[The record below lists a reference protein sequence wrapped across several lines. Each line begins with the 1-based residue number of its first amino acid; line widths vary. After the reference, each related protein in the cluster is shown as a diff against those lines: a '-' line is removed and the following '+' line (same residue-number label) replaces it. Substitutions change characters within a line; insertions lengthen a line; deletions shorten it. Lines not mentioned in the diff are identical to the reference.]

1 MAQQYTIL
9 KNDCLSM
16 LAERFNTTKDVLMSL
31 NSEQIKNP
39 DLIYE
44 GSKLTLPDPA
54 IESIPLDGSRTELPK
69 PPEELAGGADTCSEP
84 LDFADILYLP
94 AHPKTGKKC
103 WYGIT
108 EDAKKIIEKEK
119 ALLDTTIVEGDVQT
133 TTQNLSKLG
142 VLSKFAAKHFE
153 QFMSQENA
161 DDYKTLNLFKL
172 VITRYLYKET
182 DSDPF
187 DVLYDMAEKA
197 NINMGGLKSKVK
209 YWKRYAEKLQSHF
222 EQADAMARDRANSR
236 VDAISGA
243 SINTA
248 REARNQQANV
258 DQYLLDQLHHTVLD
272 DIIDKIE
279 SMEKAAIDKAEEMN
293 SDDGTYFVY
302 REELKYFTS
311 KQQETIEKYAKMLS
325 DNHDEMSIAQLPHD
339 KAKAKLSALIQQ
351 PQEAQSPYG
360 MNWYSAAVSNLNR
373 QGLVVKEQCLTLAQ
387 LEGDSPANQGP
398 KVLNEKMPDW
408 RLPNQVIDIEK
419 DDLIEAL
426 YVQSKG
432 NKQPTKDDSET
443 EGMSSL
449 VNDVALDWSYYPS
462 LALIALIDNT
472 ITEHQKNLAQVL
484 GTPLPLD
491 ELFNKLLWVKKVAK
505 ARIELLKSVAQSRLE
520 SSNPNLEFQSPFV
533 ASLPTKL
540 TLLWDNSYKPK
551 MKNKA
556 GFENQAELN
565 DLQVVECSLMSSGEL
580 FYLRGPAWYIPE
592 SNEDTLC
599 SQAKGH
605 VRNITG
611 QIKCASQQSNSESAV
626 TSLSDALEKL
636 KEPEVKLDLLP
647 LTKEKKFDTAFW
659 SDGYHYQNGI
669 SPDRKEAE
677 YSADAGAQ
685 LFRFSSKAAASLNS
699 PLSSYQNALKNP
711 KQLGGSGE
719 VSANFSLL
727 QAQAS
732 FMFWLPFEKGNKD
745 KDIKDVKG
753 YDLTLDYVDAHNT
766 QQEYKAG
773 CLAAKIE
780 GSVYGLAGA
789 SCQLSSKVA
798 FGASDTGSGNFGLK
812 GSSVTAFDPN
822 IQSTNVLN
830 SGPVSSD
837 YPLDAGV
844 TVDAFA
850 GVEAGGTLGATVY
863 WQPPPIKDK
872 NPYQQLGSI
881 NGELSA
887 SFGAGAKGEF
897 RLLFQGGVLVLVSSA
912 KLVMGPGASGK
923 LAINLDM
930 LGVDRF
936 VDTLLGVLKQH
947 DFKRLAM
954 FGDVDKDGENED
966 FALLNNVLTLA
977 MTMGLTVADVLLMPV
992 STWAEYKQS
1001 TLSKECAPLLAGR
1014 TISDDPKV
1022 QREMKNWVIKLPPE
1036 TLRNLFVTL
1045 IKEQDKPV
1053 TRINGTIVYTVTQ
1066 SNQRLAQSI
1075 VQIMQW
1081 LVDDEN
1087 DNISSKRQWKES
1099 LIRMN
1104 NDPAILQDKPLQWE
1118 SFKDNWFKL
1127 ARFVKQFGEGSIIN
1141 FNLTSVALCQNM
1153 VLTYSD
1159 ELEDPLAN
1167 SYQSSYVTLPKVKV
1181 RRYHAYPVSIV
1192 ENPDAKQGEA
1202 IQIRNT
1208 DGEVETKQEFIM
1220 EWTINAALS

>member
-1 MAQQYTIL
+1 MTQYTTL
-9 KNDCLSM
+9 KGDCLSL
-16 LAERFNTTKDVLMSL
+16 LAQRFNTTPEILMGL

-44 GSKLTLPDPA
+44 GDTLTLPDPA
-54 IESIPLDGSRTELPK
+54 IESIPLDGSRTELPQA
-69 PPEELAGGADTCSEP
+69 PTELAGGEDTCSSP

-94 AHPKTGKKC
+94 AHPKTGKQC

-108 EDAKKIIEKEK
+108 QEAKQIIEQEK
-119 ALLDTTIVEGDVQT
+119 ALLDSTIVEGNVQAT
-133 TTQNLSKLG
+133 TKNLSQLG
-142 VLSKFAAKHFE
+142 VLSKFSAKHFE
-153 QFMSQENA
+153 QFMSKEDA
-161 DDYKTLNLFKL
+161 DDYKTLNLFRL
-172 VITRYLYKET
+172 VITRYAYKEQV
-182 DSDPF
+182 DNDPF
-187 DVLYDMAEKA
+187 NVLYDMAEKA
-197 NINMGGLKSKVK
+197 NIEMGGLKNKVK
-209 YWKRYAEKLQSHF
+209 HWKAHVEKLQSHF
-222 EQADAMARDRANSR
+222 EQAETMQQKMDMVRSG

-248 REARNQQANV
+248 KVERDRQTKA
-258 DQYLLDQLHHTVLD
+258 DQYVLDQLHNTVLS
-272 DIIDKIE
+272 DISDRIDG
-279 SMEKAAIDKAEEMN
+279 MEKAAIDQAEGMQ
-293 SDDGTYFVY
+293 SDDGTAFVY

-311 KQQETIEKYAKMLS
+311 EQQETIEQYAKMLS
-325 DNHDEMSIAQLPHD
+325 DNHDEMAIALLPHD
-339 KAKAKLSALIQQ
+339 KAKQKLTALIQQ

-360 MNWYSAAVSNLNR
+360 VNWYSAAVSNLNR
-373 QGLVVKEQCLTLAQ
+373 QGLVVKEQCLTLGQ
-387 LEGDSPANQGP
+387 LEGDSPVNQGP
-398 KVLNEKMPDW
+398 QALQDSMPNW
-408 RLPNQVIDIEK
+408 RAPNQLIDIKE
-419 DDLIEAL
+419 DTLINDL
-426 YVQSKG
+426 YTQSKG
-432 NKQPTKDDSET
+432 GSAT
-443 EGMSSL
+443 EVTEAL
-449 VNDVALDWSYYPS
+449 VNDVMLDWSYYPS
-462 LALIALIDNT
+462 LALEALIDNT
-472 ITEHQKNLAQVL
+472 IKEHQQNLAQVL
-484 GTPLPLD
+484 GTNLPLD

-505 ARIELLKSVAQSRLE
+505 ARIAFLKSLAQSRLE
-520 SSNPNLEFQSPFV
+520 SSNPTLEFQSPFV
-533 ASLPTKL
+533 ASMPVKL

-580 FYLRGPAWYIPE
+580 FYLRGPAWYMPE
-592 SNEDTLC
+592 SNKDSLC
-599 SQAKGH
+599 LQAKGH

-611 QIKCASQQSNSESAV
+611 QIQFASQQSNSESVA
-626 TSLSDALEKL
+626 TSLADALEKL
-636 KEPEVKLDLLP
+636 KAPDIKLDLLP
-647 LTKEKKFDTAFW
+647 LTQEAAFDTAFW
-659 SDGYHYQNGI
+659 SDGYHYQDCI
-669 SPDRKEAE
+669 SPDGKEAQ

-685 LFRFSSKAAASLNS
+685 LFRFSSKAAATLNT
-699 PLSSYQNALKNP
+699 PLSSYQNAIKNP

-719 VSANFSLL
+719 VSANFALL

-732 FMFWLPFEKGNKD
+732 FMFWLPFEKGNEGV

-753 YDLTLDYVDAHNT
+753 YDLKLKYVDAHT
-766 QQEYKAG
+766 KEHQYEAG

-789 SCQLSSKVA
+789 SCQLSGKVA
-798 FGASDTGSGNFGLK
+798 FGPSDTGSGNFGLK

-837 YPLDAGV
+837 YALDAGV

-850 GVEAGGTLGATVY
+850 GVEAGGTLGGSVY
-863 WQPPPIKDK
+863 WWPPKDTNEK
-872 NPYQQLGSI
+872 KLGSI

-947 DFKRLAM
+947 DFKRLAV
-954 FGDVDKDGENED
+954 FGDVDEDGNNED
-966 FALLNNVLTLA
+966 FAKLNTVLTLA
-977 MTMGLTVADVLLMPV
+977 MAMGLTVADVLLMPT
-992 STWAEYKQS
+992 STWAKYKQS
-1001 TLSKECAPLLAGR
+1001 TLSKEYASFLANRVLDPDKQYLTR
-1014 TISDDPKV
+1014 TWLV
-1022 QREMKNWVIKLPPE
+1022 KLPPE

-1045 IKEQDKPV
+1045 IKEQDKPSD
-1053 TRINGTIVYTVTQ
+1053 RFTVEQ

-1087 DNISSKRQWKES
+1087 KNISSKRQWKES

-1104 NDPAILQDKPLQWE
+1104 NAPAILQDKPSQWE
-1118 SFKDNWFKL
+1118 SFKENWFKL
-1127 ARFVKQFGEGSIIN
+1127 ARFVKTFGNADNSQAIRLFELNSKE
-1141 FNLTSVALCQNM
+1141 LCQNM

-1167 SYQSSYVTLPKVKV
+1167 SYQSSYVILPKVKV
-1181 RRYHAYPVSIV
+1181 RRYHAYPASMV
-1192 ENPDAKQGEA
+1192 ENPDAKDEA

-1208 DGEVETKQEFIM
+1208 DGEIETKQEFIM

>member
-1 MAQQYTIL
+1 MAQYTIL
-9 KNDCLSM
+9 KDDCLSL
-16 LAERFNTTKDVLMSL
+16 LAQRFNTSPEILMRL

-44 GSKLTLPDPA
+44 GNTLTLPDPV
-54 IESIPLDGSRTELPK
+54 IESIPLDGSRTELP
-69 PPEELAGGADTCSEP
+69 PAPEELAGGEDTCSP
-84 LDFADILYLP
+84 PIDLADILYVP
-94 AHPKTGKKC
+94 AHPKTGKQC

-108 EDAKKIIEKEK
+108 QEAKQIIEQEK
-119 ALLDTTIVEGDVQT
+119 ALLDGTIVEGDVQT
-133 TTQNLSKLG
+133 TTQNLSQLG

-153 QFMSQENA
+153 QFMSQDNA

-172 VITRYLYKET
+172 VITRYLYKKS
-182 DSDPF
+182 DNDPF

-197 NINMGGLKSKVK
+197 NVDMVNLKGKVENWRRYSEYIK
-209 YWKRYAEKLQSHF
+209 SRLKQSDAFKRKMQNR
-222 EQADAMARDRANSR
+222 QRSR
-236 VDAISGA
+236 SGVDAISGA

-248 REARNQQANV
+248 RIEVTRQAKA
-258 DQYLLDQLHHTVLD
+258 DQYLLDQLHNTVLS
-272 DIIDKIE
+272 DITDKIE
-279 SMEKAAIDKAEEMN
+279 SMEEAAIDNAEGMD
-293 SDDGTYFVY
+293 SDDGTEFVY

-311 KQQETIEKYAKMLS
+311 EQQETIEKYAKMLS

-339 KAKAKLSALIQQ
+339 KAKQKLKALIRQ
-351 PQEAQSPYG
+351 PQEVFSPYG
-360 MNWYSAAVSNLNR
+360 VSWYSAAVSNLNR

-387 LEGDSPANQGP
+387 LEGDSLANQGP
-398 KVLNEKMPDW
+398 KVLNEKMPNW
-408 RLPNQVIDIEK
+408 RAANQVIDIKEDDFISDLYLKCLGGAEDKELK
-419 DDLIEAL
+419 D
-426 YVQSKG
+426 V
-432 NKQPTKDDSET
+432 
-443 EGMSSL
+443 
-449 VNDVALDWSYYPS
+449 VNRVDLDWSYYPS
-462 LALIALIDNT
+462 LALITLIDNT

-484 GTPLPLD
+484 GTKLPLD
-491 ELFNKLLWVKKVAK
+491 ELFNQLLWVKKVAK
-505 ARIELLKSVAQSRLE
+505 ARIELLKGVAQSRLE
-520 SSNPNLEFQSPFV
+520 SSNPTLEFESPFV
-533 ASLPTKL
+533 ASLPAKL
-540 TLLWDNSYKPK
+540 TLLWENTYKPK
-551 MKNKA
+551 IKNKQ
-556 GFENQAELN
+556 GFANDAKLN
-565 DLQVVECSLMSSGEL
+565 DLQMVECSLMSSGEL
-580 FYLRGPAWYIPE
+580 FYLRGPAWYMPE

-599 SQAKGH
+599 SQAKEH
-605 VRNITG
+605 VRNITS
-611 QIKCASQQSNSESAV
+611 QITFASQQSNSETPVS
-626 TSLSDALEKL
+626 SLSEALEKL
-636 KEPEVKLDLLP
+636 KNPEVKLDLFP
-647 LTKEKKFDTAFW
+647 LTKEAAFDTAFW

-669 SPDRKEAE
+669 SPDGKEAQ

-685 LFRFSSKAAASLNS
+685 LFRFSSKAAATLNT

-719 VSANFSLL
+719 VSANFTLL

-732 FMFWLPFEKGNKD
+732 FMFWLPFEKGNVGVKEV
-745 KDIKDVKG
+745 KEAKG
-753 YDLTLDYVDAHNT
+753 YELKLDYVDTHNKAH
-766 QQEYKAG
+766 QYEVG
-773 CLAAKIE
+773 CLAAKVE

-789 SCQLSSKVA
+789 SCQLSAKVA
-798 FGASDTGSGNFGLK
+798 FGPSDTGSGNFGIK

-822 IQSTNVLN
+822 IQRVSVLN
-830 SGPVSSD
+830 TGPVSSD
-837 YPLDAGV
+837 YAAEAGV

-850 GVEAGGTLGATVY
+850 GVEAGGSLGATVY
-863 WQPPPIKDK
+863 WQPPPIKEK
-872 NPYQQLGSI
+872 NQYQQLGSI

-887 SFGAGAKGEF
+887 SFGVGSKGEF

-947 DFKRLAM
+947 DFKRLSV
-954 FGDVDKDGENED
+954 FGDVDKDGNNKD
-966 FALLNNVLTLA
+966 FEKLNNVLTLA
-977 MTMGLTVADVLLMPV
+977 MTMGLSVADVLLMPV

-1001 TLSKECAPLLAGR
+1001 TLSKEYAPLLATNIIR
-1014 TISDDPKV
+1014 TDR
-1022 QREMKNWVIKLPPE
+1022 QATMKAWVTKLPPE

-1045 IKEQDKPV
+1045 IMEQDKPSGQYNV
-1053 TRINGTIVYTVTQ
+1053 AQ

-1087 DNISSKRQWKES
+1087 DNVSSKRQWKEA

-1104 NDPAILQDKPLQWE
+1104 DEPAILQDKPLQWE

-1127 ARFVKQFGEGSIIN
+1127 ARFVKPF
-1141 FNLTSVALCQNM
+1141 SVNRLDVDFDRLSSALCQNM

-1159 ELEDPLAN
+1159 EMEDPSAN

-1181 RRYHAYPVSIV
+1181 RRYHAYPISMV
-1192 ENPDAKQGEA
+1192 ENPLDKNEP

-1208 DGEVETKQEFIM
+1208 DDEIETKQEFIM

>member
-9 KNDCLSM
+9 KNDCLSI
-16 LAERFNTTKDVLMSL
+16 LAERFNTTPEILMSL

-44 GSKLTLPDPA
+44 GDKLTLPDPA

-69 PPEELAGGADTCSEP
+69 PPEELAGGVDTCSEP

-103 WYGIT
+103 WYSIT
-108 EDAKKIIEKEK
+108 EDAKNIIEKEK
-119 ALLDTTIVEGDVQT
+119 ALLDTTIVEGNVQA

-172 VITRYLYKET
+172 VITRYLYKKT
-182 DSDPF
+182 DNDPF
-187 DVLYDMAEKA
+187 DVLYDMAQKA
-197 NINMGGLKSKVK
+197 NIELGSIKRKVAQWKK
-209 YWKRYAEKLQSHF
+209 YVEKVQDDI
-222 EQADAMARDRANSR
+222 ERTNAMARDRANSR

-258 DQYLLDQLHHTVLD
+258 DQYVLDQLHNTVLD
-272 DIIDKIE
+272 DITDKIE
-279 SMEKAAIDKAEEMN
+279 SMEEAAIDKAEEMN
-293 SDDGTYFVY
+293 SDDGTHFVY

-360 MNWYSAAVSNLNR
+360 VNWYSAAVSNLNR

-408 RLPNQVIDIEK
+408 RLPNQVIDIKK
-419 DDLIEAL
+419 DKLIEEL
-426 YVQSKG
+426 YIQSKG
-432 NKQPTKDDSET
+432 DRAAEDIV
-443 EGMSSL
+443 SL

-462 LALIALIDNT
+462 LALKTLIDNT

-484 GTPLPLD
+484 GTTLPLD
-491 ELFNKLLWVKKVAK
+491 ELFNKLLWVKKVAN

-520 SSNPNLEFQSPFV
+520 SPNPTLEFQSPFV
-533 ASLPTKL
+533 ASLPAKL

-580 FYLRGPAWYIPE
+580 FYLRGPAWYMPE
-592 SNEDTLC
+592 SNKDSLYL
-599 SQAKGH
+599 QAKGH

-611 QIKCASQQSNSESAV
+611 QIQFASQQSNSESVA

-636 KEPEVKLDLLP
+636 KESEVKLDLLP

-659 SDGYHYQNGI
+659 SDGYHYQGGT
-669 SPDRKEAE
+669 SPDGKEAQ

-685 LFRFSSKAAASLNS
+685 LFRFSSKAAATLNT
-699 PLSSYQNALKNP
+699 PLSNDQNMRKNP

-719 VSANFSLL
+719 VSANFALL

-732 FMFWLPFEKGNKD
+732 FMFWLPFGDSNNEGV

-753 YDLTLDYVDAHNT
+753 YDLTLAYVDAHNT
-766 QQEYKAG
+766 QKEYEAG

-780 GSVYGLAGA
+780 GSVYGLACA

-837 YPLDAGV
+837 YALDAGV

-863 WQPPPIKDK
+863 WWPPKDTNEK
-872 NPYQQLGSI
+872 KLGSI

-912 KLVMGPGASGK
+912 KLVMGPGAGGK

-947 DFKRLAM
+947 DFKRLAV
-954 FGDVDKDGENED
+954 FGDVDEDGKNEE
-966 FALLNNVLTLA
+966 FVKLNNVLTLA

-992 STWAEYKQS
+992 STWAKYEQS
-1001 TLSKECAPLLAGR
+1001 TLSKEYAPLLAGR

-1036 TLRNLFVTL
+1036 TLRNLLITL
-1045 IKEQDKPV
+1045 IKEQDKPYQ
-1053 TRINGTIVYTVTQ
+1053 RFTVEQ

-1127 ARFVKQFGEGSIIN
+1127 ARFVNKFKGS
-1141 FNLTSVALCQNM
+1141 TVADSLLVNRFDEYSRKLCQNM
-1153 VLTYSD
+1153 KLTYAD
-1159 ELEDPLAN
+1159 VMEDPLAN

-1181 RRYHAYPVSIV
+1181 RRYHAYPASMV
-1192 ENPDAKQGEA
+1192 ENPDAKNKA

-1208 DGEVETKQEFIM
+1208 DGEIETKQEFIM

>member
-1 MAQQYTIL
+1 MAQYTTL
-9 KNDCLSM
+9 KGDCLSL
-16 LAERFNTTKDVLMSL
+16 LAQRFNTTPEILMGL

-44 GSKLTLPDPA
+44 GDILTLPDPA
-54 IESIPLDGSRTELPK
+54 IESIPLDGSRTELPQA
-69 PPEELAGGADTCSEP
+69 PTELAGGEDTCSSP

-94 AHPKTGKKC
+94 AHPKTGKQC

-108 EDAKKIIEKEK
+108 QEAKQIIEQEK
-119 ALLDTTIVEGDVQT
+119 ALLDSTIVEGNVQAT
-133 TTQNLSKLG
+133 TKNLSQLG
-142 VLSKFAAKHFE
+142 VLSKFSAKHFE
-153 QFMSQENA
+153 QFMSKEDA
-161 DDYKTLNLFKL
+161 DDYKTLNLFRL
-172 VITRYLYKET
+172 VITRYAYKEQV
-182 DSDPF
+182 DNDPF
-187 DVLYDMAEKA
+187 NVLYDMAEKA
-197 NINMGGLKSKVK
+197 NIEMGGLKSKVK
-209 YWKRYAEKLQSHF
+209 HWKRYVEKLQSYF
-222 EQADAMARDRANSR
+222 EQADTMQQKMDMVRSG

-248 REARNQQANV
+248 KVERNRQARA
-258 DQYLLDQLHHTVLD
+258 DQYVLDQLHNTVLS
-272 DIIDKIE
+272 DISDKIE

-293 SDDGTYFVY
+293 SDDGTHFMY

-311 KQQETIEKYAKMLS
+311 EQQETIEQYAKMLS
-325 DNHDEMSIAQLPHD
+325 DNHDEMAIALLPHD

-360 MNWYSAAVSNLNR
+360 VNWYSAAVSNLNR

-398 KVLNEKMPDW
+398 QALQDNMPNW
-408 RLPNQVIDIEK
+408 RAPNQVIDIKE
-419 DDLIEAL
+419 DTLINDL
-426 YVQSKG
+426 YTQSKG
-432 NKQPTKDDSET
+432 GSAT
-443 EGMSSL
+443 EVTEAL

-472 ITEHQKNLAQVL
+472 ITEHQQNLTQVL
-484 GTPLPLD
+484 GTNLPLD
-491 ELFNKLLWVKKVAK
+491 ELFNQLLWVKKVAK
-505 ARIELLKSVAQSRLE
+505 ARIAFLKSLAQSRLE
-520 SSNPNLEFQSPFV
+520 SPNPTLEFESPFV
-533 ASLPTKL
+533 ASMPVKL

-580 FYLRGPAWYIPE
+580 FYLRGPAWYMPE
-592 SNEDTLC
+592 KNSDDLC
-599 SQAKGH
+599 LQAKGH

-611 QIKCASQQSNSESAV
+611 QIQFASQQSNSESVA
-626 TSLSDALEKL
+626 TSLADALEKL
-636 KEPEVKLDLLP
+636 KDPEIKLDLLP
-647 LTKEKKFDTAFW
+647 LTQEAAFDTAFW
-659 SDGYHYQNGI
+659 SDGYHYQDGI
-669 SPDRKEAE
+669 SPDGKEAQ

-685 LFRFSSKAAASLNS
+685 LFRFSSKAAATLNT
-699 PLSSYQNALKNP
+699 PLSGYQNALKNP
-711 KQLGGSGE
+711 KQLGSSGE
-719 VSANFSLL
+719 VSANFALL

-732 FMFWLPFEKGNKD
+732 FMFWLPFEKGNEGV
-745 KDIKDVKG
+745 KDIKDAKG
-753 YDLTLDYVDAHNT
+753 YDLKLDYVDAHNKEH
-766 QQEYKAG
+766 QYEAG

-789 SCQLSSKVA
+789 SCQLSAKVA
-798 FGASDTGSGNFGLK
+798 FGPSDAGSGNFGLK
-812 GSSVTAFDPN
+812 GSSVTAFDSN
-822 IQSTNVLN
+822 IKRVSVLN

-837 YPLDAGV
+837 YAAEAGV

-850 GVEAGGTLGATVY
+850 GVEAGGSLGATVY
-863 WQPPPIKDK
+863 WQPPPIKEK

-930 LGVDRF
+930 LGVDQF

-947 DFKRLAM
+947 DFKRLAV
-954 FGDVDKDGENED
+954 FGDVDEDGNNED
-966 FALLNNVLTLA
+966 FAKFNTVLTLA
-977 MTMGLTVADVLLMPV
+977 MAMGLTVADVLLMPT
-992 STWAEYKQS
+992 STWAKYKQS
-1001 TLSKECAPLLAGR
+1001 TLSKEYAPLLTTRILGADYQSQIR
-1014 TISDDPKV
+1014 P
-1022 QREMKNWVIKLPPE
+1022 WVIKLPPE
-1036 TLRNLFVTL
+1036 TLRNLL
-1045 IKEQDKPV
+1045 
-1053 TRINGTIVYTVTQ
+1053 NSLTQ
-1066 SNQRLAQSI
+1066 NQTKSTPQFSAAQNNQRQAQSI

-1087 DNISSKRQWKES
+1087 DNVSSKRQWKEA

-1104 NDPAILQDKPLQWE
+1104 DDPAILQDKPLQWE
-1118 SFKDNWFKL
+1118 SFRENWFKL
-1127 ARFVKQFGEGSIIN
+1127 ARFVKQYSESGGDAIRIRFDDFSKK
-1141 FNLTSVALCQNM
+1141 LCQNM
-1153 VLTYSD
+1153 VLTYCD
-1159 ELEDPLAN
+1159 ETEVIGGGIIYHER
-1167 SYQSSYVTLPKVKV
+1167 SV
-1181 RRYHAYPVSIV
+1181 RRYHAYPVSMV
-1192 ENPDAKQGEA
+1192 ENPDAKDKD

-1208 DGEVETKQEFIM
+1208 DGEIETKQEFIM

>member
-9 KNDCLSM
+9 KNDCLSI
-16 LAERFNTTKDVLMSL
+16 LAERFNTTKDILMSL

-44 GSKLTLPDPA
+44 GDKLTLPDPA
-54 IESIPLDGSRTELPK
+54 IESVPLDGSRIELPK
-69 PPEELAGGADTCSEP
+69 PPKELAGGVDTCSEP

-103 WYGIT
+103 WYSIT
-108 EDAKKIIEKEK
+108 EEAKQIIEQEK
-119 ALLDTTIVEGDVQT
+119 ALLDTTIVEGNVQA
-133 TTQNLSKLG
+133 TTQNLSQLG

-161 DDYKTLNLFKL
+161 DDYKTLNLFRL
-172 VITRYLYKET
+172 VITRYLYKKS
-182 DSDPF
+182 DNDPF
-187 DVLYDMAEKA
+187 DVLYDMAQKA
-197 NINMGGLKSKVK
+197 NIELGSIKRKLAQ
-209 YWKRYAEKLQSHF
+209 WKKYAEKVQDDI
-222 EQADAMARDRANSR
+222 ERTNAMARDRANSR

-248 REARNQQANV
+248 REACNQQAKV
-258 DQYLLDQLHHTVLD
+258 DQYVLDQLHNTVLD
-272 DIIDKIE
+272 DITDKIE
-279 SMEKAAIDKAEEMN
+279 SMEEAAIDKAEEMN
-293 SDDGTYFVY
+293 SDDGTEFVY

-311 KQQETIEKYAKMLS
+311 EQQETIEKHAKMLS
-325 DNHDEMSIAQLPHD
+325 DAHDEMSIAQLSHD
-339 KAKAKLSALIQQ
+339 KAKQKLKALTQQ
-351 PQEAQSPYG
+351 FQRVSLHPYG
-360 MNWYSAAVSNLNR
+360 ANWYFAAVSNLNR

-449 VNDVALDWSYYPS
+449 VNDVVLDWSYYPS

-484 GTPLPLD
+484 GTTLPLD

-520 SSNPNLEFQSPFV
+520 SSNSTLEFQSPFV
-533 ASLPTKL
+533 ASLPAKL
-540 TLLWDNSYKPK
+540 TLLWDNTYKPK

-580 FYLRGPAWYIPE
+580 FYLRGPAWYMPE
-592 SNEDTLC
+592 KNSDDLC
-599 SQAKGH
+599 LLAKGH

-611 QIKCASQQSNSESAV
+611 QIQFASQQSNGETPTPAN
-626 TSLSDALEKL
+626 SLSEALDKL
-636 KEPEVKLDLLP
+636 KKPKVTLDLFP

-669 SPDRKEAE
+669 SPDGKEAQ

-685 LFRFSSKAAASLNS
+685 LFRFSSKAAATLNT
-699 PLSSYQNALKNP
+699 PLSSYQDALKNP
-711 KQLGGSGE
+711 KQLGGSTE
-719 VSANFSLL
+719 VSANFALL

-732 FMFWLPFEKGNKD
+732 FMFWLPFGKGNENV
-745 KDIKDVKG
+745 KDIKDASG
-753 YDLTLDYVDAHNT
+753 YELKLDYVDVHNKEH
-766 QQEYKAG
+766 QYEAG

-830 SGPVSSD
+830 SGPVSAD
-837 YPLDAGV
+837 YAAEAGV

-863 WQPPPIKDK
+863 WWPPKDTNEK
-872 NPYQQLGSI
+872 KLGSI

-947 DFKRLAM
+947 DFKRLAV
-954 FGDVDKDGENED
+954 FGDVDEDGKNEE
-966 FALLNNVLTLA
+966 FVKLNNVLTLA
-977 MTMGLTVADVLLMPV
+977 IAMGLTVADVLLMPV
-992 STWAEYKQS
+992 STWAKYEQS
-1001 TLSKECAPLLAGR
+1001 TLSKEYAPLLANR
-1014 TISDDPKV
+1014 TIDKQHQV
-1022 QREMKNWVIKLPPE
+1022 TMKAWVTKLPPE

-1045 IKEQDKPV
+1045 IMEQDKPSGQYNV
-1053 TRINGTIVYTVTQ
+1053 AQ

-1099 LIRMN
+1099 
-1104 NDPAILQDKPLQWE
+1104 
-1118 SFKDNWFKL
+1118 
-1127 ARFVKQFGEGSIIN
+1127 
-1141 FNLTSVALCQNM
+1141 
-1153 VLTYSD
+1153 
-1159 ELEDPLAN
+1159 
-1167 SYQSSYVTLPKVKV
+1167 
-1181 RRYHAYPVSIV
+1181 
-1192 ENPDAKQGEA
+1192 
-1202 IQIRNT
+1202 
-1208 DGEVETKQEFIM
+1208 
-1220 EWTINAALS
+1220 